1 MESLRIKSLFSSLVL
16 FVLVSSPT
24 LSSAAS
30 LGINYGQLG
39 DNLPQPT
46 DVIPLIKSIGATK
59 AKLYDANPQILSA
72 FANTGIEFM
81 VAIGNNLLSSMS
93 DPQQALTWVKSNVQT
108 YLPATKITGI
118 MVGNEVLTLNNTE
131 LSSSLVPA
139 MEGVHAA
146 LVSLGLDTSIS
157 VTTAH
162 SLDIMGSTYPPSA
175 GAFKQGYEVYMQ
187 AILSFHVQTG
197 SPFYIN
203 MYPFFAYKS
212 SPSEIDLNYVLFEP
226 NNGFVDP
233 TTKLLYDNMLF
244 AQIDAVYSAITLL
257 GYKGISICESET
269 GWPSKGDADEVGATL
284 DNAAKYN
291 SNLMKMVAE
300 NKVTPLGSN
309 LDIYIFALFNEN
321 MKPGQTS
328 ERNFGLFQPD
338 KMPVYS
344 VRFTDGVT
352 VSSSA
357 FNRYNSLILLF
368 FCIASIAI
376 L

>member
-39 DNLPQPT
+39 DNLPQPA
-46 DVIPLIKSIGATK
+46 DVIPLINSIGATK

-81 VAIGNNLLSSMS
+81 VAIGNNLLSSMA

-118 MVGNEVLTLNNTE
+118 MVGNEVLTLNNAE
-131 LSSSLVPA
+131 WSNNLVPA
-139 MEGVHAA
+139 MKNVYAA
-146 LVSLGLDTSIS
+146 LVSLGLDKSIN

-162 SLDIMGSTYPPSA
+162 SLDIMKYTYPPSA
-175 GAFKQGYEVYMQ
+175 GAFKEDYKVYMQ

-212 SPSEIDLNYVLFEP
+212 TPSEIDLNYVLFEP

-257 GYKGISICESET
+257 GYKGVSICESET

-291 SNLMKMVAE
+291 SNLIKMVAE
-300 NKVTPLGSN
+300 NKVTPLGSS

-321 MKPGQTS
+321 MKTGPTS

-344 VRFTDGVT
+344 VRLTDGVT

-357 FNRYNSLILLF
+357 VRRYNSLILLF

>member
-46 DVIPLIKSIGATK
+46 DVIPLINSIGATK

-131 LSSSLVPA
+131 LSNSLVPA

-146 LVSLGLDTSIS
+146 LVSLGLDKSIN

-162 SLDIMGSTYPPSA
+162 SLDIMESTYPPSA
-175 GAFKQGYEVYMQ
+175 GAFEQDYKVYMQ

-284 DNAAKYN
+284 DNAAMYN